1 MISRCKAWFVWGFAF
16 LALLTLGFRAQAATT
31 FTVNVAQSFSPTSL
45 SLTNGDTVI
54 FRIQQYLPHTLAVNG
69 TVIGSGM
76 VPGNQVSYNFS
87 SDGTYTVSDTFRGA
101 TMTIT
106 VVQLQNA
113 APTVGLVAPT
123 NRASILV
130 TNATTNITLRAE
142 ASDEDGSVRRVE
154 FRYGVGTNIAN
165 LTNLIG
171 TFTNSVNTNNT
182 AFNVLWTNVAA
193 GRYLVQARAYDNLE
207 VFANSTRFVLNLY
220 TPFTNSLPKLTNST
234 QYVFTFNATTN
245 IVYVSELSTNLTNWT
260 AFTTNTATN
269 NIVQVIDANT
279 NNYTNVFYRVRLL
292 P

>member
-16 LALLTLGFRAQAATT
+16 LALLTSGFRAQAATT
-31 FTVNVAQSFSPTSL
+31 YSVDVAQTFSPTTL
-45 SLTNGDTVI
+45 SILAGDIVT
-54 FRIQQYLPHTLAVNG
+54 FNIQQYQPHTLSVNG
-69 TVIGSGM
+69 TVIGAGL
-76 VPGNQVSYNFS
+76 VTGNQVSYTFS
-87 SDGTYTVSDTFRGA
+87 TDGTFTVSDSFRGA
-101 TMTIT
+101 TMTVT
-106 VVQLQNA
+106 VVQPVNA
-113 APTVGLVAPT
+113 APSVGLIAPT

-182 AFNVLWTNVAA
+182 AFNVLWTNVAP
-193 GRYLVQARAYDNLE
+193 GRYLIQARAYDNLE

-220 TPFTNSLPKLTNST
+220 TPFTNTLPVLTNTT

-245 IVYVSELSTNLTNWT
+245 LVYVSELSTNLTNWT